1 MSDLPPYPGE
11 QDPELVKIDLGD
23 IGGNDEEL
31 KSKNKRLTDLVK
43 EDASKPI
50 STRIIELL
58 VLIKSPGLFVTYK
71 ILESTF
77 NWIKKRLTDQVL
89 SEVNLEQRAANAEL
103 TKAEASE
110 RRATATAI
118 RKESASNVELQ
129 QAQTESIR
137 TENQIKLISFLEER
151 GIAWQAE
158 YDDDGRMNVVVTKQP
173 RIEHDKDT

>member
-1 MSDLPPYPGE
+1 MSDLPPFKQE

-31 KSKNKRLTDLVK
+31 KSKSERLTELVK

-77 NWIKKRLTDQVL
+77 NWIKKHLKDQVL
-89 SEVNLEQRAANAEL
+89 SEVNLEQREADAEL

-110 RRATATAI
+110 KRATATAI
-118 RKESASNVELQ
+118 RKESASKVELQ
-129 QAQTESIR
+129 QAQAEAVR
-137 TENQIKLISFLEER
+137 TENQLKLISFLEEK
-151 GIAWQAE
+151 GISWQAE
-158 YDDDGRMNVVVTKQP
+158 YDDDGRMIVVVTK
-173 RIEHDKDT
+173 K